1 MILDTLGA
9 FTLILSLF
17 LCVYN
22 IRSLVFFRTAKKMI
36 QQNRSLHHNN
46 NYFSNSLFKIEPE
59 GNSYLYYNDNID
71 SDKNAENTDDTN
83 TRISIQKVNNAFS
96 DSNSKQLTPK
106 KPCHNNANSNI
117 GYSSPSPFPTTPFI
131 SILVPALNEHLVID
145 RLMRSCATL
154 TYNRDN
160 FEIVVVDDDSEDST
174 YDIVRKWTG
183 EIPNLKVIRRSKR
196 TEGWKGGVLNLALK
210 NTNTNSSYVLI
221 VDADNILATDILER
235 FVSCLTN
242 FSQKYGRNGVD
253 VIQGYPRPWMYSNSS
268 GDSIY
273 NLKRDGRSSRG
284 NLNWVARA
292 IDFRLA
298 QRYMVEFVA
307 KDCMNLPV
315 QIVGSLFMIRSEIIK
330 SIGFANDL
338 SEDWDLTLDLYLS
351 SYPSF
356 NNMQQQYHGKS
367 KSKKA
372 IMIRFDPSLGSYY
385 EAITSL
391 ISYLRQRMRVSEGHT
406 RGFRRKIVTILSS
419 KTLRFTD
426 KIELLFTG
434 LQYVKFIPLLALII
448 IDCSMILLS
457 IPAGLF
463 YLTSNSSLIKLSL
476 LVQAANLFAT
486 IGITF
491 MSIPL
496 CFNIR
501 NYNSKDVLYFLFL
514 TLLTVPFLVFGSIR
528 GMIRNEGI
536 FYRTKR
542 NP

>member
-46 NYFSNSLFKIEPE
+46 NYFSNSLFEIEPE

-106 KPCHNNANSNI
+106 KPCHNNASSNI

-242 FSQKYGRNGVD
+242 FSQKYGRNGVN

-434 LQYVKFIPLLALII
+434 LQYVKFIPLLA
-448 IDCSMILLS
+448 
-457 IPAGLF
+457 
-463 YLTSNSSLIKLSL
+463 
-476 LVQAANLFAT
+476 QAANLFAT